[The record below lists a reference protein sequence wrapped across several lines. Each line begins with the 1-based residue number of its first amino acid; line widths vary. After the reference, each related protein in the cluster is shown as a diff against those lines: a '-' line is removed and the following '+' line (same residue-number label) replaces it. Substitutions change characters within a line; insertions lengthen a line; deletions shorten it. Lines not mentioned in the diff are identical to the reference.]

1 MKLIKTNLSVLF
13 ISSLVTL
20 AIGQEKYLTNTG
32 FVSFY
37 SHTAIE
43 DITAINNDVA
53 AVIDGTS
60 GEVAIIVVMNEF
72 QFEKQLMQEHFN
84 ENYVE
89 SEKFPKAT
97 FNGRILNNEVVDY
110 TSPGNYQVQ
119 VSGTLTI
126 HGISSEVTTPGSIE
140 VTGDGIT
147 ARTKFLLNPEK
158 YEIKIPRIVRNNIA
172 ENMEITAEL
181 SCKPI

>member
-1 MKLIKTNLSVLF
+1 MTSINKYLSVLF
-13 ISSLVTL
+13 IASFATL
-20 AIGQEKYLTNTG
+20 AIGQEKYLTNSG
-32 FVSFY
+32 WISFY

-43 DITAINNDVA
+43 DITAINNHIA
-53 AVIDGTS
+53 AVIDGTT
-60 GEVAIIVVMNEF
+60 GEVAIIVEMNEF

-97 FNGRILNNEVVDY
+97 FNGRILNNEIVDY

-119 VSGTLTI
+119 VSGELTI
-126 HGISSEVTTPGSIE
+126 HGISHEVTTAGSIE
-140 VTGDGIT
+140 VTGGGIT
-147 ARTKFLLNPEK
+147 ARTKFLLNPED

>member
-1 MKLIKTNLSVLF
+1 MKTYLSVLF
-13 ISSLVTL
+13 IASLATL
-20 AIGQEKYLTNTG
+20 ATGQEKYLTNTG

-43 DITAINNDVA
+43 DITAINNKVA

-60 GEVAIIVVMNEF
+60 GDVAIIVVMSEF
-72 QFEKQLMQEHFN
+72 QFEKKLMQEHFN

-110 TSPGNYQVQ
+110 KAPGNYQVQ
-119 VSGTLTI
+119 VSGELTI
-126 HGISSEVTTPGSIE
+126 HGISRDVTTSGSIE
-140 VTGDGIT
+140 VTVDGIT
-147 ARTKFLLNPEK
+147 ARTKFLLNPEE